1 MGLDLTKDG
10 EGPLAMTYD
19 MELGW
24 IAETLGP
31 TSAHWKRKACAGQT
45 KEKEKVESP
54 VEKKRSASTPHGVL
68 EKNTLEVKR
77 RRVEV
82 QENGD
87 VEIETKR
94 VGGVAD
100 AAR

>member
-54 VEKKRSASTPHGVL
+54 VEKKRSASTPTRSVR
-68 EKNTLEVKR
+68 EKYTR
-77 RRVEV
+77 S
-82 QENGD
+82 
-87 VEIETKR
+87 ETKKSGSAGKWR
-94 VGGVAD
+94 CGD
-100 AAR
+100 